1 VVLTFDIFIS
11 LQITNVIISKMENT
25 ENYLRCYKMT
35 YDTGFAP
42 NPYHGV
48 LTLAT
53 CKPDIRRNAKE
64 GEWIAG
70 FTAKEVFDKNGIK
83 HTGFEKNHK
92 LIYLAKVKYIMTLGE
107 YWECDKYKNKRPQN
121 SAQSRNTTKCG
132 CGGSSA
138 KNNIPDT
145 GDNIYKMVNGEL
157 VQQPNGHHN
166 SKETAKHDTRGEFVL
181 ICKEFYYFGVE
192 NAIDVSSVFQYAN
205 SLPRNYKNFSE
216 KEGQGLVNF
225 IKKEYPQRGI
235 IEKHPQ

>member
-1 VVLTFDIFIS
+1 MKKDEIP
-11 LQITNVIISKMENT
+11 
-25 ENYLRCYKMT
+25 YLRCYKMT

-53 CKPDIRRNAKE
+53 CKPDIRLNANE

-70 FTAKEVFDKNGIK
+70 FTAKEVHDNNGKI
-83 HTGFEKNHK
+83 HRFNGDRK
-92 LIYLAKVKYIMTLGE
+92 LIYLACIKKKLKLEE
-107 YWECDKYKNKRPQN
+107 YWESNEYEAKHPHLLGKDGKIVKGNCAGKTTDCKNFD
-121 SAQSRNTTKCG
+121 S
-132 CGGSSA
+132 
-138 KNNIPDT
+138 

-166 SKETAKHDTRGEFVL
+166 SKETAEHDTRGEFVL

-205 SLPRNYKNFSE
+205 SLPRNYKNFSK
-216 KEGQGLVNF
+216 KEGEGLVNF
-225 IKKEYPQRGI
+225 INGKYPQGI
-235 IEKHPQ
+235 IEKHNP